1 MPLTTRDGN
10 DDAPIDLGSAG
21 VTLRWAEIDQPTNV
35 AVEAPKVNFV
45 RPCNLCPYMK
55 RITLPKILDSLVFM
69 KDEVTIDP
77 SVADKARRAVA
88 HQRAA
93 EIAATRVKRPSGR
106 PRRVS
111 GPTA

>member
-1 MPLTTRDGN
+1 MTLAQLQAGKLEQACPVCGRWEAAGYHCSGCGRPMG
-10 DDAPIDLGSAG
+10 PIDWYRNG
-21 VTLRWAEIDQPTNV
+21 
-35 AVEAPKVNFV
+35 
-45 RPCNLCPYMK
+45 
-55 RITLPKILDSLVFM
+55 
-69 KDEVTIDP
+69 
-77 SVADKARRAVA
+77 DKARRAVA